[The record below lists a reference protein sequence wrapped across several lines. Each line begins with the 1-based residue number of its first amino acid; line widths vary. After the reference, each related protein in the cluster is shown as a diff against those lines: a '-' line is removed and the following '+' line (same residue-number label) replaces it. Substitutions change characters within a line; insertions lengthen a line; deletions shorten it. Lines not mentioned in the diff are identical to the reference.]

1 MSFARILRSSALM
14 GGAQVVGLASGFL
27 RTKVIALV
35 LGPAGVGLAGL
46 FNTYSGNIS
55 ALAGWGLGTSG
66 VRLVAGATAEE
77 KPKAQAAV
85 RRMGWFLSL
94 IGLALGCLLFW
105 PATRLTFGSSEYAY
119 EMAIVALAVPC
130 LVASGTWSALL
141 QADGRV
147 ESLAKVQVV
156 GALVGTVL
164 GLPLIYLYGSTGIAL
179 AILLAAALPAAFLWR
194 AARMHCSPPS
204 HGSVE
209 RPHLDALVK
218 IGGALM
224 VVGWASQLSTY
235 LVRMAIVRL
244 EGIEAAGLYQAAYA
258 IAGSL
263 PGFVFAAMG
272 ADFFPRVASTTS
284 EEDAL
289 KTTEK
294 QITIGVILAAPL
306 IGIILLFDREILS
319 LLFSKS
325 FETAALPMMWLTWG
339 IFVRLLAWPLG
350 FWMIAKSRPSVV
362 VAVEVGAAILLV
374 VLQAYLTRRAGLTGA
389 GVGFLIGY
397 VAYAAALATLA
408 RIAAGRWLAAR
419 TIGLLLLT
427 ALALAS
433 CQLIAGMMDGLL
445 VKGVMI
451 VALASLSAISFRILS
466 RNED

>member
-14 GGAQVVGLASGFL
+14 GGAQVIGLASGFL

-66 VRLVAGATAEE
+66 VRLVSGATTDE

-85 RRMGWFLSL
+85 RRMGWLLSL
-94 IGLALGCLLFW
+94 VGLAISCLLFL
-105 PATRLTFGSSEYAY
+105 PATWLTFGAFEYAL

-130 LVASGTWSALL
+130 LIASGTWSALL
-141 QADGRV
+141 QSDGRV
-147 ESLAKVQVV
+147 ESLAKVQVI
-156 GALVGTVL
+156 GALVGTLL
-164 GLPLIYLYGSTGIAL
+164 GLPLIYLYGSIGVAF
-179 AILLAAALPAAFLWR
+179 AILLAAAVPSALLWR
-194 AARMHCSPPS
+194 EARAHSSSPS

-209 RPHLDALVK
+209 RTHLDTLVK

-258 IAGSL
+258 IASSL

-294 QITIGVILAAPL
+294 QIIVGVILAAPL
-306 IGIILLFDREILS
+306 IGIILLFDQEILN

-325 FETAALPMMWLTWG
+325 FESAALPMIWLTWG

-350 FWMIAKSRPSVV
+350 FWMIAKSRPNVV
-362 VAVEVGAAILLV
+362 VAVEVGSAILLV
-374 VLQAYLTRRAGLTGA
+374 ALQAYLTQMAGLSGA

-397 VAYAAALATLA
+397 VAYATVLATLA
-408 RIAAGRWLAAR
+408 RIAAGRWFAVR
-419 TIGLLLLT
+419 TVAVLLLFALV
-427 ALALAS
+427 LAL
-433 CQLIAGMMDGLL
+433 CQLVAAMTGSLIA
-445 VKGVMI
+445 KGFMI
-451 VALASLSAISFRILS
+451 VGMATLSAISSKIFS

>member
-14 GGAQVVGLASGFL
+14 GGAQVVTLSSGFL

-46 FNTYSGNIS
+46 FNTYTGNIS

-66 VRLVAGATAEE
+66 VRLIAGAGVEE
-77 KPKAQAAV
+77 KQKAQAAV
-85 RRMGWFLSL
+85 RRMGWLFSL
-94 IGLALGCLLFW
+94 VGLALGCLLFW
-105 PATRLTFGSSEYAY
+105 PAARMTFGSSDYVF

-130 LVASGTWSALL
+130 LIASGTWSALL

-147 ESLAKVQVV
+147 DSLAKVQVV
-156 GALVGTVL
+156 GALAGTVL
-164 GLPLIYLYGSTGIAL
+164 GLPFIYLFGSTGVAL
-179 AILLAAALPAAFLWR
+179 AILLAAAVPAAMLWR
-194 AARMHCSPPS
+194 AARIHCAPSS

-209 RPHLDALVK
+209 RAHLDALVK

-235 LVRMAIVRL
+235 LVRMAIIRL

-263 PGFVFAAMG
+263 PGFVFASMG

-294 QITIGVILAAPL
+294 QITAGVILAAPL

-319 LLFSKS
+319 LLFSRS
-325 FETAALPMMWLTWG
+325 FDAAALPMKWLTWG

-350 FWMIAKSRPSVV
+350 FWMIAKSKPSVV
-362 VAVEVGAAILLV
+362 VTVEMGTAVLMVA
-374 VLQAYLTRRAGLTGA
+374 LQAYMTQRAGLTGA

-397 VAYAAALATLA
+397 AVYAVVLATLS
-408 RIAAGRWLAAR
+408 RIAAGRWLAVR
-419 TIGLLLLT
+419 TVGLLLLA
-427 ALALAS
+427 ALAIIA
-433 CQLIAGMMDGLL
+433 CQLIASMTDSLIA
-445 VKGVMI
+445 KSAMI
-451 VALASLSAISFRILS
+451 VGLASLSAICFQIFRQ
-466 RNED
+466 NED

>member
-1 MSFARILRSSALM
+1 M
-14 GGAQVVGLASGFL
+14 GGAQVISLASGFL

-55 ALAGWGLGTSG
+55 ALAGCGLGTSG
-66 VRLVAGATAEE
+66 VRLVAGAAADE

-105 PATRLTFGSSEYAY
+105 PATWLTFGASEYAF
-119 EMAIVALAVPC
+119 EMGIVALAVPC
-130 LVASGTWSALL
+130 LIASGTWSALL

-147 ESLAKVQVV
+147 ESLAKVQVI
-156 GALVGTVL
+156 GAMVGTVL
-164 GLPLIYLYGSTGIAL
+164 GLPLIYLYGSIGVAL
-179 AILLAAALPAAFLWR
+179 AILLAAAVPAALLWR
-194 AARMHCSPPS
+194 AARTQCSPPS
-204 HGSVE
+204 HASVE

-244 EGIEAAGLYQAAYA
+244 EGLEAAGLYQAAYA

-294 QITIGVILAAPL
+294 QITIGVILAAPF
-306 IGIILLFDREILS
+306 IGVILLFDREILN

-350 FWMIAKSRPSVV
+350 FWMIAKSRLTVV
-362 VAVEVGAAILLV
+362 VGVEVGAAALLV
-374 VLQAYLTRRAGLTGA
+374 LLQAYLTQRDGLVGA
-389 GVGFLIGY
+389 GVGFLLGY
-397 VAYAAALATLA
+397 VAYAAALATLS
-408 RIAAGRWLAAR
+408 RMSAGRWLAAR
-419 TIGLLLLT
+419 TVCLLLAT
-427 ALALAS
+427 AIVLAS
-433 CQLIAGMMDGLL
+433 CQLLAAMLNSLIA
-445 VKGVMI
+445 KGVMI
-451 VALASLSAISFRILS
+451 IGLASWSAIGFKIFSQ
-466 RNED
+466 NED

>member
-66 VRLVAGATAEE
+66 VRLVAGAPEEE

-105 PATRLTFGSSEYAY
+105 PATRLTFGSSEYAF

-130 LVASGTWSALL
+130 LIASGTWSALL

-156 GALVGTVL
+156 GATVGTVL
-164 GLPLIYLYGSTGIAL
+164 GLPLIYLYGSTGVAL
-179 AILLAAALPAAFLWR
+179 AILLAAALPAALLWR
-194 AARMHCSPPS
+194 AERTHCWSPS

-244 EGIEAAGLYQAAYA
+244 EGIEAAGLYQAAYS

-272 ADFFPRVASTTS
+272 ADFFPRVASTAS
-284 EEDAL
+284 EEEAL

-294 QITIGVILAAPL
+294 QIVASVILAAPL
-306 IGIILLFDREILS
+306 IGIILLFDQEILE
-319 LLFSKS
+319 LLFTDS
-325 FETAALPMMWLTWG
+325 FRPAAAPLVWLTWG
-339 IFVRLLAWPLG
+339 IYIRLLAWPFG
-350 FWMIAKSRPSVV
+350 FWMLAKGKPSVLIGF
-362 VAVEVGAAILLV
+362 ETGAAV
-374 VLQAYLTRRAGLTGA
+374 VMVALQICMTQEAGLFGA
-389 GVGFLIGY
+389 GAGFFVTYVLYAMALLILSR
-397 VAYAAALATLA
+397 VK
-408 RIAAGRWLAAR
+408 AGRWLAPRPALFFVA
-419 TIGLLLLT
+419 TASLL
-427 ALALAS
+427 AA
-433 CQLIAGMMDGLL
+433 CQLISCLMPGITAKACLTAAL
-445 VKGVMI
+445 MI
-451 VALASLSAISFRILS
+451 WSASAFSIFKK
-466 RNED
+466 NED